1 MNNLQWIIQEHDLIF
16 VFFPDGWVVGWGGGG
31 GGVIVLG
38 GQDPINTF
46 NFYHWKEET
55 MKQIVP

>member
-1 MNNLQWIIQEHDLIF
+1 MAGLWGE
-16 VFFPDGWVVGWGGGG
+16 VVVGGGG
-31 GGVIVLG
+31 GDRFGTG

-46 NFYHWKEET
+46 NFYHWKEEM